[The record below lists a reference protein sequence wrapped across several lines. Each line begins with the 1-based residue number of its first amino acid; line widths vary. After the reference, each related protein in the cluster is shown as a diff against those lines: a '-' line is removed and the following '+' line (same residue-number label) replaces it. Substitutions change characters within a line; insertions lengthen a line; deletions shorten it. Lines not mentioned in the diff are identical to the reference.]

1 MAATHRHFLQIGSRL
16 LIFTLYQNQN
26 YHPLKST
33 HTQALIIFTRNPEL
47 GKCKTRLAKTIG
59 DDAAL
64 RIYTFLLKH
73 TAKVT
78 SQVKDTDLRVYYSD
92 YIGENDIWDATRYG
106 KHLQQGADLGAR
118 MENAFSETFEAGY
131 NKVLIIGSDLYDLQ
145 ESDIQESFE
154 ALNTCETVIGPA
166 SDGGYYLLGL
176 KKVIPSLFKGK
187 HWGTP
192 EVLPATLKD
201 LEPFTTCFLPEK
213 NDIDRF
219 EDIAGNPVFEALL
232 TPYSND

>member
-1 MAATHRHFLQIGSRL
+1 M
-16 LIFTLYQNQN
+16 
-26 YHPLKST
+26 KST
-33 HTQALIIFTRNPEL
+33 HTQALLIFTRNPEL

-59 DDAAL
+59 DAAAL

-73 TAKVT
+73 TAKVI
-78 SQVKDTDLRVYYSD
+78 SEVKNTDIRVYFSA
-92 YIGENDIWDATRYG
+92 YIGANDIWDTARCS
-106 KHLQQGADLGAR
+106 KHLQQGEDLGAR
-118 MENAFSETFEAGY
+118 MENAFRETFEAGY
-131 NKVLIIGSDLYDLQ
+131 HKVVIIGSDLYDLQ
-145 ESDIQESFE
+145 ESDIAEAFV
-154 ALNTCETVIGPA
+154 ALNTYDTVIGPA

-192 EVLPATLKD
+192 EVLPATVKD

-219 EDIAGNPVFEALL
+219 EDIAGNPVFEELL